1 MNGGENMKF
10 IKETAESELML
21 QEVELQSTCLSGE
34 TDYIYNNAPYG
45 NVCQTPGGFTVNYI
59 NTH

>member
-1 MNGGENMKF
+1 MIGGENMKF
-10 IKETAESELML
+10 IKETVESNLTL

-34 TDYIYNNAPYG
+34 TDYIYNNPPYG
-45 NVCQTPGGFTVNYI
+45 NVCFTPGGFQVNYI